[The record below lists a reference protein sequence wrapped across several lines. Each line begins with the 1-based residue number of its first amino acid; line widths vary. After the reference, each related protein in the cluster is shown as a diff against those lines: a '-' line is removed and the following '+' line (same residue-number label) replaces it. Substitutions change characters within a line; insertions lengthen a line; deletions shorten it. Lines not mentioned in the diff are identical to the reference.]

1 MTLADVSV
9 LTAETLPP
17 VGAVLKKWR
26 DLRRLSQLETASRAD
41 VSARHLSFIETGRAK
56 PSKEMILRLATE
68 LDVPLRERN
77 RVLLAGGYAPVY
89 VERPLSSPQLD
100 AVRTAIQQVLRGHGS
115 HPAVLIDRRWNLLDA
130 NDAIGLFLKGVA
142 PELLA
147 RPTNV
152 LRLSLDPRGMA
163 PRIANLPEWRA
174 HLLARLRRQI
184 ATTDDDE
191 LRDLYRE
198 LTSLPYD
205 GPEIRV
211 ELPGAG
217 NVLVPLQF
225 RFEDRILSFLSI
237 TAVFGT
243 PLDITI
249 SELAMESFYPADE
262 ETARLLLVQGAPS

>member
-1 MTLADVSV
+1 MTLS
-9 LTAETLPP
+9 TAFAPASDTLPP

-26 DLRRLSQLETASRAD
+26 NLRRLSQLETASRAE
-41 VSARHLSFIETGRAK
+41 VSTRHLSFIETGRAK
-56 PSKEMILRLATE
+56 PSKDMILRLATE

-77 RVLLAGGYAPVY
+77 RVLMAGGYASMY
-89 VERPLSSPQLD
+89 VERPLNSPQLQ
-100 AVRTAIQQVLRGHGS
+100 AVGAAIQQVLRGHGS
-115 HPAVLIDRRWNLLDA
+115 HPAVLIDRHWNLLDS
-130 NDAIGLFLKGVA
+130 NEAIGLFLTGVD
-142 PELLA
+142 PDLLA
-147 RPTNV
+147 SPANV

-184 ATTDDDE
+184 AATDDEE
-191 LRDLYRE
+191 LRLLYRE
-198 LTSLPYD
+198 LTALPYD
-205 GPEIRV
+205 GPEHRV

-225 RFEDRILSFLSI
+225 RVEDRLLSFISI

-243 PLDITI
+243 PLDVTI

-262 ETARLLLVQGAPS
+262 QTSEFLSQRDLS